1 MDSTPVNIFEYE
13 EQAKQTL
20 PAANYD
26 FIAGGATDEVT
37 LRRTRA
43 VYDSL
48 RLRPR
53 ILVDV
58 DNRVLSTSVLGQE
71 IALPVMLAPT
81 GGHGQAH
88 PDGELASAR
97 AAGAM
102 GTIMVVSVN
111 STYSWEDIGEVA
123 SGPLWAQMYIYRD
136 RELLRDLIQ
145 RAEDSGYSAICVT
158 VDSRVRG
165 KRERDLRNKL
175 QFNLSANYASLEAKV
190 PADPNA
196 PSTSEAYRLQ
206 DTSATWDDLEWV
218 ASNTKLPV
226 TLKGV
231 MTSEDAALAVE
242 HGVKGIFVSN
252 HGARQLDTVSAT
264 IEVLPEIAEAVDGR
278 LEVYLDGG
286 IRRGTDV
293 LKALALG
300 ARAVLMGRP
309 IFWGLAV
316 GGEAGVS
323 SVLTMLRDELDVAMA
338 LTGQPCVDA
347 VDSRIVDTG
356 PSWTQMLNS
365 LKT

>member
-1 MDSTPVNIFEYE
+1 
-13 EQAKQTL
+13 
-20 PAANYD
+20 
-26 FIAGGATDEVT
+26 
-37 LRRTRA
+37 
-43 VYDSL
+43 
-48 RLRPR
+48 
-53 ILVDV
+53 
-58 DNRVLSTSVLGQE
+58 
-71 IALPVMLAPT
+71 
-81 GGHGQAH
+81 
-88 PDGELASAR
+88 
-97 AAGAM
+97 M

-136 RELLRDLIQ
+136 RELLRELIQ

-252 HGARQLDTVSAT
+252 HGARQLDTASAT
-264 IEVLPEIAEAVDGR
+264 IEVLSEIAEAVDGR

-316 GGEAGVS
+316 GGEAGVR

-338 LTGQPCVDA
+338 LTGQPCVAA
-347 VDSRIVDTG
+347 VDSRIVDRG
-356 PSWTQMLNS
+356 PSWT
-365 LKT
+365 